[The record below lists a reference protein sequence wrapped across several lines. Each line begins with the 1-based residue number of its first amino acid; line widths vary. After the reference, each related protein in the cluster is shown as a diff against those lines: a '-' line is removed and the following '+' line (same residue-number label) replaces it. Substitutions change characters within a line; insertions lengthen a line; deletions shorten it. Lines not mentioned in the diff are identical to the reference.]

1 MIPIT
6 AYRIELIAGF
16 TFSSLPPESMSM
28 SPPHIMNM
36 IAQSPHT
43 STISDI
49 AIRIMSLAVYDALAS
64 RMLPAAA
71 TVGIKEI
78 SIEKQYKRF

>member
-16 TFSSLPPESMSM
+16 TFSSLPPERININHH
-28 SPPHIMNM
+28 HIMNN
-36 IAQSPHT
+36 IAQSQPT
-43 STISDI
+43 RTINEI
-49 AIRIMSLAVYDALAS
+49 ATRMMSLALYDEVVS
-64 RMLPAAA
+64 RTLLAAA

-78 SIEKQYKRF
+78 SMF